1 VQGICISVNSVV
13 KATDT
18 SYTFR
23 NSSESFNR
31 ENSKKKTEGKNVKS
45 KEILA
50 FGLIDKNK
58 DESISKHE
66 MSNMF
71 QNMTKEQVAALF
83 KKIDRDGNGKIDWK
97 EFKKMYS

>member
-1 VQGICISVNSVV
+1 MTFLQSLIFLLLVGMNELGLLWLVISLFN
-13 KATDT
+13 
-18 SYTFR
+18 FCR
-23 NSSESFNR
+23 NNEK
-31 ENSKKKTEGKNVKS
+31 EIEGKNVKS

-71 QNMTKEQVAALF
+71 QRMTKEQV
-83 KKIDRDGNGKIDWK
+83 KK
-97 EFKKMYS
+97 EYM

>member
-1 VQGICISVNSVV
+1 MNGFYVFEIYVFLFFF
-13 KATDT
+13 D
-18 SYTFR
+18 R
-23 NSSESFNR
+23 NSEK
-31 ENSKKKTEGKNVKS
+31 ETERNNIKS

-71 QNMTKEQVAALF
+71 QKLTKEQVKHF
-83 KKIDRDGNGKIDWK
+83 
-97 EFKKMYS
+97 Y